1 MISLM
6 SDMNLRATNE
16 QTRKKA
22 HRHRQEFGCYQ
33 REEGWWDIKG

>member
-22 HRHRQEFGCYQ
+22 HRQTRVWLLP
-33 REEGWWDIKG
+33 EGRGMVGY